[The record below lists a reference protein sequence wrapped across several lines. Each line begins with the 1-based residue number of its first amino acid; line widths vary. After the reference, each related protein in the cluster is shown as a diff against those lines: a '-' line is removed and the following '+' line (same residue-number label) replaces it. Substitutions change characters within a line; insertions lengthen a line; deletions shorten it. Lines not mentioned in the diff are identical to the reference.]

1 MGQIEGDFEK
11 GAADGTTDAMAI
23 LVNTARRLLAAG

>member
-11 GAADGTTDAMAI
+11 GQAGGTTDALTI
-23 LVNTARRLLAAG
+23 LIKAARRILAE